1 MVKVNLPSPEFG
13 VLCFVTWLFFL
24 SADEVRLV
32 VVNISAWR
40 ESMALLILN
49 TRLVTSLLVE

>member
-1 MVKVNLPSPEFG
+1 MVEVNLPSPEFG

-32 VVNISAWR
+32 VVNISA
-40 ESMALLILN
+40 
-49 TRLVTSLLVE
+49 